1 MKTRFRDSLLF
12 QVGLGV
18 VLAQTVALVGV
29 GFVFKGVF
37 DRELRRNITSHIEI
51 PARLMARGELD
62 AEAIA
67 NLPAMEQILGEKLD
81 LGAIVD
87 KSGLIYRS
95 LDTNHVG
102 DNLVGRGLVTD
113 AHFRKALREAAVV
126 EFHEAGGHCL
136 LSILPITNAR
146 GYAPD
151 RYLALKIDTAQL
163 DRRAEQL
170 LRWYIVGA
178 ITLFAVTSCLL
189 FAMYRRHLDRP
200 MGDVLDAIHRL
211 EEGDFAARVPG
222 SGERGEFNRLA
233 QGINQMA
240 DKLEHSDVRIQS
252 SEKKFETLVEQAAD
266 AIYLHDVEGE
276 FVEVNRRACE
286 QLGYSRGEMLA
297 LNVSDI
303 VVGRMKSEVLGVI
316 QQVVREGA
324 VQHESAHRRKDGSV
338 CPVEVRAAATVLN
351 GERMVITIVRDITE
365 RKRTMEALEQSRRQ
379 LQLIADNL
387 PSLIAYVGQDEK
399 YIFVNKAYARNFQR
413 FDRDIVGRKIRNVI
427 GADAYRQAKP
437 HIEGVLNG
445 RTEVFQELSTD
456 ASGKGRSLLVSFV
469 PHREKEKVVGFFGLI
484 HDITELERTNDALR
498 TSEARFRQLVETSPY
513 SIHEIDRNGF
523 FGAVNPAGR
532 RMLNIKHE
540 RQLKGVGFV
549 DMVSQ
554 RDRDRVG
561 ELVKRGFAGETSE
574 FEYTSAQGQHFAAS
588 LVPLTDSQ
596 GNISDLMGVSRDI
609 TAAKKSENRLRFTQ
623 LTVDQARLAIFWC
636 HPDGMFY
643 FVNDTACEW
652 LQYSRQEL
660 AAMHVADINPQFPRE
675 DWPAHWAEI
684 KERGVLTMESVH
696 QRKDGAIYPVEIHSN
711 YVRFEDQEFKLAFVL
726 DISAE
731 REARNQL
738 RDSEE
743 QYRALFENSAD
754 AIFLIDVEEP
764 QRGKIVSANRIAAE
778 IHGYSL
784 EELLER
790 KIGELDTEESAAQA
804 SDRIRRLLEVGTLN
818 FEVDHQRRDGSLIP
832 MDVTASIVTLKG
844 HKYIL
849 AINRDITQRRQTEQI
864 RAAAQAEVSRHL
876 SSVQALSNRLETV
889 REEERKRISREI
901 HDELGQMLTV
911 LKMNLHGIE
920 EQVLR
925 LTDEKIR
932 NPLEERVVEADALTD
947 ETIQAVR
954 EIALRVRP
962 SVLDELGLLPAIR
975 QECKRFSAK
984 AELNCHI
991 TTDDDFPALD
1001 DSISTTLFRL
1011 CQEFLTNIARHAEA
1025 QNVSVHLAMDGG
1037 FVVLSVVD
1045 DGKGFP
1051 AGPTDRPGHL
1061 GLVGARERAGNLG
1074 GAVEIKSKPG
1084 HGANVMVRIP
1094 IKENGKENNETN
1106 TDS

>member
-1 MKTRFRDSLLF
+1 MF
-12 QVGLGV
+12 QVGLSV

-67 NLPAMEQILGEKLD
+67 NLPAMEQILGEKLG

-87 KSGLIYRS
+87 NSGLIYRS

-102 DNLVGRGLVTD
+102 DNLVSRGLVTEE
-113 AHFRKALREAAVV
+113 HFNKALREAAVV
-126 EFHEAGGHCL
+126 EFHEAGGQCL
-136 LSILPITNAR
+136 LSVLPITNAR

-163 DRRAEQL
+163 DRRADQL
-170 LRWYIVGA
+170 LQWYIIGA
-178 ITLFAVTSCLL
+178 IALFAATSLLL

-200 MGDVLDAIHRL
+200 MGEVLDAIHRL
-211 EEGDFAARVPG
+211 EDGDFAARVPE
-222 SGERGEFNRLA
+222 SAERNEFNRLA
-233 QGINQMA
+233 EGINQMA

-266 AIYLHDVEGE
+266 AIYLHDVDGGI
-276 FVEVNRRACE
+276 VEVNRRACE
-286 QLGYSRGEMLA
+286 LLGYSREEMVGM
-297 LNVSDI
+297 NVADI
-303 VVGRMKSEVLGVI
+303 VVGRMRSEVLRII
-316 QQVVREGA
+316 QQVVRDGA
-324 VQHESAHRRKDGSV
+324 VQHESSHRKKDGSV
-338 CPVEVRAAATVLN
+338 CPVEVRAAATVVN
-351 GERMVITIVRDITE
+351 SERMVITIVRDITE
-365 RKRTMEALEQSRRQ
+365 RKRTMEALDQSRRQ

-387 PSLIAYVGQDEK
+387 PSLIAYVGRDEK

-413 FDRDIVGRKIRNVI
+413 FDRDIVGRKIRDVV

-437 HIEGVLNG
+437 HIDGVLKG
-445 RTEVFQELSTD
+445 RTEVFQETS
-456 ASGKGRSLLVSFV
+456 AESSGKARSLLVSYV
-469 PHREKEKVVGFFGLI
+469 PHREKDEVVGFFGLI
-484 HDITELERTNDALR
+484 HDISELERTNEALR

-513 SIHEIDRNGF
+513 SIHEIARNGSL
-523 FGAVNPAGR
+523 GAINPAGR

-540 RQLKGVGFV
+540 RQLDGVGFI

-561 ELVKRGFAGETSE
+561 DLVKRGFSGKTSE
-574 FEYTSAQGQHFAAS
+574 FEYTSAQGQYVAAS
-588 LVPLTDSQ
+588 LVPLTDAQ
-596 GNISDLMGVSRDI
+596 GNITDLMGVSRDI
-609 TAAKKSENRLRFTQ
+609 TAAKKAENRLRFTQ

-643 FVNDTACEW
+643 FVNDTACKW
-652 LQYSRQEL
+652 LQFSRQEL
-660 AAMHVADINPQFPRE
+660 AGKHVADINPEFPRE
-675 DWPAHWAEI
+675 TWPAHWAEI

-696 QRKDGAIYPVEIHSN
+696 QRKDGSIYPVEIHSN
-711 YVRFEDQEFKLAFVL
+711 YVQFEDQEFNLAFVL

-764 QRGKIVSANRIAAE
+764 LRGRIVSANRIAAE
-778 IHGYSL
+778 MHGYSPA
-784 EELLER
+784 ELLNL
-790 KIGELDTEESAAQA
+790 KIGELDTEDSAAQA
-804 SDRIRRLLEVGTLN
+804 PDRIRKLLDKGTLN
-818 FEVDHQRRDGSLIP
+818 FEVDHRRRDGSIIP
-832 MDVTASIVTLKG
+832 MDVTASIVSLKG

-849 AINRDITQRRQTEQI
+849 AINRDITQRRQTEGI
-864 RAAAQAEVSRHL
+864 RTAAQAEVGRHL
-876 SSVQALSNRLETV
+876 ASVQALSNRLETV

-920 EQVLR
+920 QHVLR

-962 SVLDELGLLPAIR
+962 SVLDELGLIPAIR

-984 AELNCHI
+984 AELNCKI
-991 TTDDDFPALD
+991 MTDDDFPSLD

-1011 CQEFLTNIARHAEA
+1011 CQEFLTNIARHAGAE
-1025 QNVSVHLAMDGG
+1025 NVSVNLAMDQGS
-1037 FVVLSVVD
+1037 VVLGVTD
-1045 DGKGFP
+1045 DGRGFP
-1051 AGPTDRPGHL
+1051 PGPTDRPGHL

-1074 GAVEIKSKPG
+1074 GAVEINSKPG
-1084 HGANVMVRIP
+1084 EGANVLVRIP
-1094 IKENGKENNETN
+1094 INENGKENNETY